1 MHVCMH
7 EWFHVEMCIFMFSF
21 IYVCISGY
29 RFLFSMVCMCKNACI
44 HICIFCIVHSVHTSN
59 IYDIDTCIHIY
70 THVCNRYM
78 YVLNICMHVY
88 VCIYIFFSICFYSC
102 FSMYPLHTIC
112 LAITFQSVC
121 FLVRFNKMA
130 LAIIRRLYSTL
141 ESKL

>member
-88 VCIYIFFSICFYSC
+88 VCIYIFLFYMLLLVFWYVSLAYNLFSNYISK
-102 FSMYPLHTIC
+102 C
-112 LAITFQSVC
+112 LFLGSFQ
-121 FLVRFNKMA
+121 
-130 LAIIRRLYSTL
+130 
-141 ESKL
+141 